1 MEYQSATKKGKTLI
15 SSFFKKRDRETSES
29 TSIPTTMENQ
39 SSEGLLIP
47 SVQISSI
54 SSPSKDHQSSSACI
68 ERDPGKRKPI
78 CEYHVNIRDEI
89 RRSYLKMGPYQ
100 PDMLEYPA
108 TKFGNQNR
116 RFQKKW
122 FQKFHWLEY
131 SPSTNK
137 AYCFYCFL
145 FLNDINSSNIS
156 ALVSEGFDNWKRV
169 NQGKTCA
176 FLAHI
181 GSAASSPHTMS
192 ERRAENLMR
201 PSQHID
207 NVMYVQAKEEKEK
220 NRLRLKTSIVTV
232 RWLALQGCAFR
243 GNDESLSSSNRGN
256 FLELVKAFAK
266 MSTEINEVVL
276 ENAPKNAQYIAPEI
290 QKDILH
296 IMANRVRQ
304 MIREEV
310 GDKFFCILVDEARDI
325 SKREQMAIILRF
337 VNNHGIL
344 TERFFAIKSVSDTTS
359 LNLKKEISNVL
370 VHHDLQV
377 KKLRGQGYDGASNM
391 RGAWNGL
398 QALFLRDCPYAYYV
412 HCFAHR
418 LQLTL
423 VSATKDV
430 SVIWEF
436 FSHLDNIVNIVTSS
450 TKRIAELHTAQRN
463 EIKHMLAIGE
473 RDSGSGANQIG
484 NLQRAGVT
492 RWSSHYDSV
501 KSLIGMYAATCKVF
515 EVLSDYS
522 PNGRAKA
529 EVRGIY
535 RNMASFEFVFIL
547 HLMHKIMITTDT
559 LCQILQRKSQ
569 DILTAITF
577 VSTTK
582 TILQELRECGW
593 EEFLHEVK
601 VFCSRNDIDVPDL
614 DCLYKIGRSRQQTT
628 IEHHYHFDVFN
639 VAIDFILMELNTRF
653 NESSVELLSLSTA
666 LDPKNSF
673 DSINSDDICKLA
685 KKFYP
690 EDFTNQDIVALE
702 YELVHYKLDVMQN
715 LKASTLVE
723 LCQQLTESGRSKVY
737 IMLTRL
743 IHLVLTLPVSTA
755 TTERAFSAM
764 KHVKTALR
772 NKMEDD
778 FLEDCLTLYI
788 ERDLAK
794 DIDIDSI
801 IDEFYVSKSRRAQLC

>member
-1 MEYQSATKKGKTLI
+1 
-15 SSFFKKRDRETSES
+15 
-29 TSIPTTMENQ
+29 
-39 SSEGLLIP
+39 
-47 SVQISSI
+47 
-54 SSPSKDHQSSSACI
+54 
-68 ERDPGKRKPI
+68 
-78 CEYHVNIRDEI
+78 
-89 RRSYLKMGPYQ
+89 MGPYQ
-100 PDMLEYPA
+100 PDMLEYP
-108 TKFGNQNR
+108 
-116 RFQKKW
+116 
-122 FQKFHWLEY
+122 
-131 SPSTNK
+131 
-137 AYCFYCFL
+137 
-145 FLNDINSSNIS
+145 
-156 ALVSEGFDNWKRV
+156 GFDNWKRV

-181 GSAASSPHTMS
+181 GSAASSPHTMC

-207 NVMYVQAKEEKEK
+207 KVMHAQSKEEKEK
-220 NRLRLKTSIVTV
+220 NRLRLSTSIVAV
-232 RWLALQGCAFR
+232 RWLALQGFAFR

-266 MSTEINEVVL
+266 MNIEIDEVVL

-290 QKDILH
+290 QKEILH

-304 MIREEV
+304 MVREEV
-310 GDKFFCILVDEARDI
+310 GDKYFCILVDEARDI

-344 TERFFAIKSVSDTTS
+344 TQRFFAIKSVSDTTS
-359 LNLKKEISNVL
+359 MNLKNEISNVL
-370 VHHDLQV
+370 VHHDLHV
-377 KKLRGQGYDGASNM
+377 KKIRGQGYDGASNM

-398 QALFLRDCPYAYYV
+398 QALFLKDCPYAYYV

-423 VSATKDV
+423 VSAAKDV

-450 TKRIAELHTAQRN
+450 TKRIAELHTPQRN
-463 EIKHMLAIGE
+463 EIEYMLSIGE

-484 NLQRAGVT
+484 NLQRAGAT
-492 RWSSHYDSV
+492 RWSSYYDSV
-501 KSLIGMYAATCKVF
+501 KSLICMYTATCKVF

-522 PNGRAKA
+522 PNGRVKA

-547 HLMHKIMITTDT
+547 HLMHKIMRTTDT

-577 VSTTK
+577 VTTTK
-582 TILQELRECGW
+582 TCLQEFRE
-593 EEFLHEVK
+593 
-601 VFCSRNDIDVPDL
+601 S
-614 DCLYKIGRSRQQTT
+614 
-628 IEHHYHFDVFN
+628 
-639 VAIDFILMELNTRF
+639 IDFILMELNTRF

-673 DSINSDDICKLA
+673 DSFNSDDICKLA

-690 EDFTNQDIVALE
+690 EDFTDQEIVALE
-702 YELVHYKLDVMQN
+702 YELIHYKLDVMQN
-715 LKASTLVE
+715 LNVSTLVE
-723 LCQQLTESGRSKVY
+723 LCQQLTESGRSSVY
-737 IMLTRL
+737 VMLTRL

-778 FLEDCLTLYI
+778 FLADCLTLYI
-788 ERDLAK
+788 EQDLAK
-794 DIDIDSI
+794 HIDRECGAEGIGAAL
-801 IDEFYVSKSRRAQLC
+801 FWRRPLRQNGVFTSGFGDALIA

>member
-1 MEYQSATKKGKTLI
+1 
-15 SSFFKKRDRETSES
+15 
-29 TSIPTTMENQ
+29 
-39 SSEGLLIP
+39 
-47 SVQISSI
+47 
-54 SSPSKDHQSSSACI
+54 
-68 ERDPGKRKPI
+68 
-78 CEYHVNIRDEI
+78 
-89 RRSYLKMGPYQ
+89 
-100 PDMLEYPA
+100 MLEYP
-108 TKFGNQNR
+108 
-116 RFQKKW
+116 
-122 FQKFHWLEY
+122 
-131 SPSTNK
+131 
-137 AYCFYCFL
+137 
-145 FLNDINSSNIS
+145 
-156 ALVSEGFDNWKRV
+156 GFDNWKRV

-181 GSAASSPHTMS
+181 GSAASSPHTMC

-207 NVMYVQAKEEKEK
+207 KVMHAQYKEEKEK
-220 NRLRLKTSIVTV
+220 NRLRLSTSIVAV

-266 MSTEINEVVL
+266 MNIEIDEVVL
-276 ENAPKNAQYIAPEI
+276 ENAPKNAQYISPQI
-290 QKDILH
+290 QKEILH

-304 MIREEV
+304 MVREEV
-310 GDKFFCILVDEARDI
+310 GDKYFCILVDEARDI

-359 LNLKKEISNVL
+359 MNLKNEISNVL
-370 VHHDLQV
+370 VHHDLHV
-377 KKLRGQGYDGASNM
+377 KKIRGQGYDDTSNM
-391 RGAWNGL
+391 RGEWNGL
-398 QALFLRDCPYAYYV
+398 QALFLKDCPYAYYV

-423 VSATKDV
+423 VSAAKD
-430 SVIWEF
+430 
-436 FSHLDNIVNIVTSS
+436 
-450 TKRIAELHTAQRN
+450 RN
-463 EIKHMLAIGE
+463 EIEYMLSIGD

-484 NLQRAGVT
+484 NLQRAGAT

-501 KSLIGMYAATCKVF
+501 KSLIGMYTATCKVF

-522 PNGRAKA
+522 PNGRVKA

-535 RNMASFEFVFIL
+535 RNMESFEFVFIL
-547 HLMHKIMITTDT
+547 HLMHKIMRTTDT

-577 VSTTK
+577 VTTTK
-582 TILQELRECGW
+582 TCLQEFRECGW
-593 EEFLHEVK
+593 NEFLQEVK
-601 VFCSRNDIDVPDL
+601 VFCSRNEIDVPDL
-614 DCLYKIGRSRQQTT
+614 DCLYKIGRCCRQTT

-639 VAIDFILMELNTRF
+639 AAIDFILMELNTRF

-673 DSINSDDICKLA
+673 DSFNSDDICKLA

-690 EDFTNQDIVALE
+690 GDFTDLEIVALK
-702 YELVHYKLDVMQN
+702 YELIHYKLDVMQN
-715 LKASTLVE
+715 LKVSTLVE
-723 LCQQLTESGRSKVY
+723 LCQQLTESGRSSVY
-737 IMLTRL
+737 VMLTRL
-743 IHLVLTLPVSTA
+743 IHLVLTLHVSTA

-778 FLEDCLTLYI
+778 FLADCLTFYI

-794 DIDIDSI
+794 HIDVRVMGSARKI
-801 IDEFYVSKSRRAQLC
+801 IARSGIQCE